1 MDEVG
6 VHSDAGQAKNLLAP
20 KHAAWPDGGSLERTV
35 LSPGA
40 VLFLVDNVD
49 DLRARWREIQ
59 TGFVEEPRRAVEQAN
74 ALVGLAI
81 QQLTDVFA
89 NEHAK
94 IENLWRQGKDLST
107 EDLRQALCRYRSF
120 LDRLL
125 SL

>member
-1 MDEVG
+1 MDKARVY
-6 VHSDAGQAKNLLAP
+6 SDTGPAENWRAP
-20 KHAAWPDGGSLERTV
+20 DHTDRADGNSLERTV
-35 LSPGA
+35 LSPGI
-40 VLFLVDNVD
+40 VLFPVNDMAG
-49 DLRARWREIQ
+49 LRARWREIQ
-59 TGFVEEPRRAVEQAN
+59 IEFLDDPRRAVEQAN

-89 NEHAK
+89 NEHAQ
-94 IENLWRQGKDLST
+94 IENLWAGGKDVST